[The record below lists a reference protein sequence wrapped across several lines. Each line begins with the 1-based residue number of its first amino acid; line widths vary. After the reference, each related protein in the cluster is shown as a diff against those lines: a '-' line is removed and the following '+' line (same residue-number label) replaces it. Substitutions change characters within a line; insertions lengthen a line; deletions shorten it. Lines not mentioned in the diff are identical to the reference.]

1 MKHIDAPACAPT
13 AVPLPHCGAAGR
25 PVARGWLTRLF
36 PGLALACVALAAVTV
51 QAGSLD
57 AAAERYRPLM
67 AEEID
72 HSLAGARAL
81 RDALLANDLEGAQ
94 QAWIAA
100 RVGWERAEVFT
111 CGNTALAAEI
121 DAWPNAVTGFH
132 AIEAKLFGAR
142 RMDVQP
148 ETDALIFHLTD
159 LRAKIRDT
167 RLTAQGLLNGAAKL
181 AYEVGESKADGG
193 ESRFSGTSL
202 DDMRNNVDGIEAVF
216 RIVFAAE
223 IEDRDPKLADALRTK
238 IDQLQTLLRVP
249 ALGRLDSNKLRAESE
264 ELIVAFQTAAPL
276 IGLDRLSLK
285 DLVQR

>member
-1 MKHIDAPACAPT
+1 MKDLDASAVGASDLVAPSLAAT
-13 AVPLPHCGAAGR
+13 DPPAAGR
-25 PVARGWLTRLF
+25 WLARLLSGLTL
-36 PGLALACVALAAVTV
+36 GCTVLAAMGS
-51 QAGSLD
+51 QAEPLD
-57 AAAERYRPLM
+57 TAAERYRPLM

-81 RDALLANDLEGAQ
+81 RDAVIANNLEAAQ

-111 CGNTALAAEI
+111 SGFTELDREI

-132 AIEAKLFGAR
+132 AIEAKVFGAQL
-142 RMDVQP
+142 MDIQP
-148 ETDALIFHLTD
+148 ATDALIFHLTD
-159 LRAKIRDT
+159 LRVKIRDT

-202 DDMRNNVDGIEAVF
+202 DDMRNTADGIETVF

-223 IEDRDPKLADALRTK
+223 IEARDPGVADALRAK
-238 IDQLQTLLRVP
+238 IDRLRALLRIP
-249 ALGRLDSNKLRAESE
+249 GLGNLDSRELRAKSE
-264 ELIVAFQTAAPL
+264 GLIIALQTAAPL
-276 IGLDRLSLK
+276 LGLKRPSLQ
-285 DLVQR
+285 DLVQQ